1 MNGYLL
7 FIDSHAWEAKINQNN
22 QPDRPSH
29 VGWPGLR
36 QRKILWKTA
45 TKIKVSFTENN
56 GLNKVLHLKVSAAYQ
71 KSIILSRKFYL
82 SKRM

>member
-1 MNGYLL
+1 MNGHLL
-7 FIDSHAWEAKINQNN
+7 FTDSHAWEAKINPNN

-36 QRKILWKTA
+36 QGKILWKTA
-45 TKIKVSFTENN
+45 TKIKVSFTANN
-56 GLNKVLHLKVSAAYQ
+56 SLNKLLHLKVSAVYQ
-71 KSIILSRKFYL
+71 KSIILSKNFYL